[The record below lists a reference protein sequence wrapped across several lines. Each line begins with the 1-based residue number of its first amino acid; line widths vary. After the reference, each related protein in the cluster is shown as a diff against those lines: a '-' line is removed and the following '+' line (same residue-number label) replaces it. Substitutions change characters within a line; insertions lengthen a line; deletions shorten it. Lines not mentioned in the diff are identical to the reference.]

1 MMAFVSLSL
10 LPVITLHGP
19 RVVPAL
25 KFCPSRLSSRQQIM
39 RAASRRSMSK
49 SGATQERKNTV
60 FDDSQ
65 DEQVLLQPWWK
76 DVAETEGGP
85 ASAADVVRFVL
96 ELSSQLDP
104 AAVCSPAVA
113 HELDARTRRSASVA
127 IILRL
132 TQHGRC
138 ATRLCVCA

>member
-1 MMAFVSLSL
+1 
-10 LPVITLHGP
+10 
-19 RVVPAL
+19 
-25 KFCPSRLSSRQQIM
+25 M
-39 RAASRRSMSK
+39 RAASRRSSK
-49 SGATQERKNTV
+49 SGATQERKNNV
-60 FDDSQ
+60 FDDSR

-104 AAVCSPAVA
+104 AAVCSTAVA
-113 HELDARTRRSASVA
+113 HELGARTRRSASVA

-138 ATRLCVCA
+138 ATHFPQKSPIISGSFAKDDLGLTIL